1 MSRVLTPTEL
11 PAGAADFLG
20 YTRGMPRFSLAVIV
34 ILATL
39 SASASAQKPAAGD
52 WPLHNLDAESGRF
65 SPLDQINTA
74 NAATLAIKWQ
84 FDLQRPASVGSAT
97 PIVVGGVMYVN
108 SGQTLIAI
116 DGATGQ
122 AL

>member
-1 MSRVLTPTEL
+1 
-11 PAGAADFLG
+11 
-20 YTRGMPRFSLAVIV
+20 MPRFSLALIV

-52 WPLHNLDAESGRF
+52 WPLHNLDAESSRF

-74 NAATLAIKWQ
+74 NAGTLAIKWQ
-84 FDLQRPASVGSAT
+84 FDLQKPASVGSAT

-116 DGATGQ
+116 DAATGKALWTQ
-122 AL
+122 AAAEEFPGGGRVPA